1 MKHCTGLKNCKTRI
15 FYTMYSGQI
24 SIIKDDKENLII
36 NKFLENESA
45 AVR

>member
-1 MKHCTGLKNCKTRI
+1 MKHCTGLKI
-15 FYTMYSGQI
+15 GQI